1 MIQQKLQTAPA
12 TRYLDLEP
20 SKNPCRIQQKKEKS
34 KLFLLIF
41 GAAYGI
47 ITANR
52 VGNSAKNTERN
63 ILDSDRDQ
71 KSLPSIREALFV
83 LTVF

>member
-1 MIQQKLQTAPA
+1 M
-12 TRYLDLEP
+12 
-20 SKNPCRIQQKKEKS
+20 
-34 KLFLLIF
+34 LFLLIF
-41 GAAYGI
+41 GVAYGI

-63 ILDSDRDQ
+63 ILDFDRDQ

-83 LTVF
+83 LSFY

>member
-52 VGNSAKNTERN
+52 VGNSAKESDGPIRQSQFPFRN
-63 ILDSDRDQ
+63 RVDAR
-71 KSLPSIREALFV
+71 IRRIHA
-83 LTVF
+83 

>member
-41 GAAYGI
+41 RVAYGI

-52 VGNSAKNTERN
+52 VGNSAKNNERN